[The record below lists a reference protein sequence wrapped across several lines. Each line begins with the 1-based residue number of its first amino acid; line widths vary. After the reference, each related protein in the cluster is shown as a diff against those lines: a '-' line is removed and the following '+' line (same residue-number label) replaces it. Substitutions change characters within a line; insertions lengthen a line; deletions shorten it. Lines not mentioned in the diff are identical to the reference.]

1 MARWALQT
9 EFKEKETPMYYI
21 LATTET
27 KVRWYYCKLNKD
39 GEPTGFHLM
48 GRLDLKRVSV
58 FGDKKSA
65 KHAALE
71 LGLKTWRYV
80 KF

>member
-1 MARWALQT
+1 MSYL
-9 EFKEKETPMYYI
+9 

-27 KVRWYYCKLNKD
+27 KVRWYKCKLNKD
-39 GEPTGFHLM
+39 GMPVGFDLL
-48 GRLDLKRVSV
+48 GRLDLKKVSV

-65 KHAALE
+65 KHVALK

>member
-1 MARWALQT
+1 MV
-9 EFKEKETPMYYI
+9 YV
-21 LATTET
+21 LATTGPS
-27 KVRWYYCKLNKD
+27 VQWYCCKLNKD
-39 GEPTGFHLM
+39 GEPTGFDLLD
-48 GRLDLKRVSV
+48 RLDLEKVSV